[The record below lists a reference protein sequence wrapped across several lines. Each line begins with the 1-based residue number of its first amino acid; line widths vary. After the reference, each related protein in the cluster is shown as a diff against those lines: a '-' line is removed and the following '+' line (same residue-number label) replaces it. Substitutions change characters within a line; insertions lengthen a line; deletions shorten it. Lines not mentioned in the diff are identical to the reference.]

1 MFAAVSAFPLCH
13 GAQKEMKPSVTSP
26 IVETSEKADAAEQKV
41 NDAVMNYRLTRKSA
55 LGMFFVALGSVFGR
69 WGRSESVMC
78 SLMSA
83 VVSALGKKYKIPAPT
98 ITFVRSLFNLAINL
112 VCCAIVRVNP
122 IGPVKEHRKYA
133 WIILRGLF
141 GGIQITCYFFA
152 FTKVLPVSARD
163 V

>member
-1 MFAAVSAFPLCH
+1 
-13 GAQKEMKPSVTSP
+13 
-26 IVETSEKADAAEQKV
+26 
-41 NDAVMNYRLTRKSA
+41 
-55 LGMFFVALGSVFGR
+55 
-69 WGRSESVMC
+69 
-78 SLMSA
+78 MSA

-122 IGPVKEHRKYA
+122 IGPVKDGRKYL

-152 FTKVLPVSARD
+152 FTKVRSLLCSHPQIPVGDATTLTFTAPVITGLLAICMLREKWGWIDALASFVCFVGVLFTSKPVWLFPSSVRSSLVANA
-163 V
+163 

>member
-1 MFAAVSAFPLCH
+1 MPSA
-13 GAQKEMKPSVTSP
+13 VTSP
-26 IVETSEKADAAEQKV
+26 DRENSSDKKENSEAV
-41 NDAVMNYRLTRKSA
+41 NDAVLNYRLTKKSA
-55 LGMFFVALGSVFGR
+55 LGMLFVALGSVFGR
-69 WGRSESVMC
+69 YRKGFWVKN

-98 ITFVRSLFNLAINL
+98 ITFVRSVFNLAINL

-122 IGPVKEHRKYA
+122 IGPVKEGRKYL

-152 FTKVLPVSARD
+152 FTKVYFSSHLHP
-163 V
+163 

>member
-1 MFAAVSAFPLCH
+1 M
-13 GAQKEMKPSVTSP
+13 QPSVTSP
-26 IVETSEKADAAEQKV
+26 TVETSKKADAAEKKV

-55 LGMFFVALGSVFGR
+55 LGMLLVALGSVFGR
-69 WGRSESVMC
+69 WGRIKSVMC

-112 VCCAIVRVNP
+112 VCCVIVRVNP

-152 FTKVLPVSARD
+152 FTKVLLVSARD